1 MCGGI
6 LSRKTA
12 RESIVR
18 FIFQLTIND
27 EYENY
32 DLEKY
37 YLNNEVKEVDKEFI
51 EESVSSIIENMDM
64 IDNNIKSN
72 LKGWEFNRLYNIDKA
87 ILRIATNEI
96 LFNDEIPSEVSINE
110 AVELAKEY
118 SSEDAYKF
126 VNGVL
131 GAIAKK
137 SIKDE

>member
-1 MCGGI
+1 M
-6 LSRKTA
+6 SRKTA
-12 RESIVR
+12 RESIVK

-37 YLNNEVKEVDKEFI
+37 YSNYEVKEMDKEFI
-51 EESVSSIIENMDM
+51 EESVKSIIENMDI
-64 IDNNIKSN
+64 IDQNIISN

-96 LFNDEIPSEVSINE
+96 LFDDGIPSEVSINE

-131 GAIAKK
+131 GAISKK